1 MGREL
6 DGIKGI
12 TFAGIVRPYIM
23 MKRIIIILCCL
34 LAASTARAQFIP
46 GSLFER
52 NQGSVIVKAL
62 ETGTDK
68 PIPYASAYLTAKNDT
83 LITNF
88 TLTDTTGRAR
98 IEKVTRGTYILTIEM
113 LGYRT
118 YNKECYFSFD
128 WDRDSVDLGIVHMS
142 EDAEML
148 DAAHVSA
155 IGNPIEIKQ
164 DTIIF
169 NASSFIM
176 GENSMLEDLL
186 KRMPGME
193 VSKDGTV
200 KYNGQAIDKITVGGK
215 TFFFDDPK
223 MALKNLPA
231 KVVDKVKVIDK
242 ASDSEQFTG
251 VATDREKVM
260 DLEFKQEFQKGWFGN
275 ATAGAGTTV
284 AGDRKDEM
292 IDNRGFLYT
301 GNVMASGYN
310 DKDQITLVGGAYN
323 APISGDD
330 GIVAFVVRDGDEETR
345 TVIGGGL
352 GGGIQTYGQAGANY
366 NTTRIK
372 GLESTAA
379 ANYNHSFND
388 SRGRSERTTFVRG
401 GSDIFTGTESKS
413 FVTND
418 NVKLNIELKN
428 TDRKKFLFDFSPTF
442 RYAGG
447 KTEGYNDNKSVQ
459 VEGGQ
464 RLNQASSSNYAESRQ
479 FSHNAN
485 FSFGIKELG
494 GNKRRSVTLG
504 GYYSLTDYDAGSR
517 EFSQTFLQAT
527 SDPITR
533 DLFYVTDNRNY
544 SGQFRLSYNEP
555 IAERWILSVDL
566 GSYVSWRNN
575 VKDAFDRTAGTPG
588 FDASVSD
595 RNDYTRKNDY
605 YSTST
610 KNKYVYFN
618 ETVQVQYR
626 KDQTSI
632 QLGAQ
637 MQETLNETRAKSL
650 GRETETGIG
659 EWLLDWNP
667 YFNIRWMKK
676 QNSFAF
682 IYNGRSSR
690 PSAARQMP
698 VLDIAV
704 PTRLQ
709 MGNIYLKPS
718 YSHSAV
724 GSIYLNNPQKQHNL
738 NLYLT
743 SSLIQRQ
750 TVTASWFDDDGIQY
764 SVPVNSA
771 KPAVSVSVF
780 LNGRIALTPDKKLS
794 LRTGFSATDS
804 RSISYQNTRR
814 LEGLDVETFDYS
826 RFMEGFWGDESGSR
840 FYSGQSGFSES
851 VTNSLSLSPD
861 VGLSYRGESLTVSLF
876 ASTNYRSAHYS
887 LDSSADTRT
896 WSNNVYFEGAWS
908 SKNGWELST
917 EVEYNFFKGFPAGYN
932 EPYLLWNFGVNRSI
946 KQFTIGF
953 YANDILNSTRS
964 TRHITTDNYI
974 EDSMYNQLGRHFFIT
989 FKWNFGKLNATQ
1001 SQKANRAAMNMMF

>member
-1 MGREL
+1 
-6 DGIKGI
+6 
-12 TFAGIVRPYIM
+12 
-23 MKRIIIILCCL
+23 MKRFFAILLCL
-34 LAASTARAQFIP
+34 IAAVSARAQFIP
-46 GSLFER
+46 GGLFER
-52 NQGSVIVKAL
+52 NQGSVLVKVL
-62 ETGTDK
+62 EEKTEA
-68 PIPYASAYLTAKNDT
+68 PVPYASAYLTAKNDT

-88 TLTDTTGRAR
+88 ALTDTSGVAR
-98 IEKVTRGTYILTIEM
+98 ITKVTRGTYVLTVEM
-113 LGYRT
+113 LGYKT
-118 YNKECYFSFD
+118 YNKEHYFSFD
-128 WDRDSVDLGIVHMS
+128 WSRDSVDLGVIRLA
-142 EDAEML
+142 EDAQLL
-148 DAAHVSA
+148 DAAHVTA
-155 IGNPIEIKQ
+155 IGNPIEIRQ

-169 NASSFIM
+169 NASSFQV
-176 GENSMLEDLL
+176 GQNQMLEDLL

-200 KYNGQAIDKITVGGK
+200 KYNGETIQKITVGGK

-242 ASDSEQFTG
+242 VSDAEQFTG

-275 ATAGAGTTV
+275 ATVGAGTTV

-292 IDNRGFLYT
+292 VDNRGFLYT

-323 APISGDD
+323 APISDETGVIVFRNIEEEDSRIIIGG
-330 GIVAFVVRDGDEETR
+330 GIA
-345 TVIGGGL
+345 GGL

-388 SRGRSERTTFVRG
+388 SRGRSKRTTFVSG
-401 GSDIFTGTESKS
+401 GSDIFTGTESKN

-418 NVKLNIELKN
+418 NVKLNFELKN
-428 TDRKKFLFDFSPTF
+428 TDRKKYLFDFSPTF

-447 KTEGYNDNKSVQ
+447 KTEGYNDNESVQ

-494 GNKRRSVTLG
+494 GNKRRSITLG

-517 EFSQTFLQAT
+517 EFSQTYLQAT
-527 SDPITR
+527 PDPITR

-555 IAERWILSVDL
+555 LAERWILSVDL
-566 GSYVSWRNN
+566 GSYGSWRNN
-575 VKDAFDRTAGTPG
+575 GKDAFDRTAGTPG
-588 FDASVSD
+588 FDASVID
-595 RNDYTRKNDY
+595 KGNYTRKNDY

-610 KNKYVYFN
+610 KNKYIYFN
-618 ETVQVQYR
+618 ETVQFQYR
-626 KDQTSI
+626 KDPTSI

-637 MQETLNETRAKSL
+637 MQETLNETRARSL
-650 GRETETGIG
+650 GRDTETGIG

-667 YFNIRWMKK
+667 YLNFRWMKK
-676 QNSFAF
+676 QNSFDF
-682 IYNGRSSR
+682 SYYGRSSR

-718 YSHSAV
+718 YSHSAN
-724 GSIYLNNPQKQHNL
+724 GSIYLNNPWKQRNL

-764 SVPVNSA
+764 SIPVNSA
-771 KPAVSVSVF
+771 KPAVSVSAF
-780 LNGRIALTPDKKLS
+780 LSGRIALTKDKKLS
-794 LRTGFSATDS
+794 LQTGFSATDS

-814 LEGLDVETFDYS
+814 LDGLDVETFNYN
-826 RFMEGFWGDESGSR
+826 RFMEDFWGDSSGSR
-840 FYSGQSGFSES
+840 FFSGQSGFSES
-851 VTNSLSLSPD
+851 VTNSLSLAPN
-861 VGLSYRGESLTVSLF
+861 VGLSYRGETITASLHG
-876 ASTNYRSAHYS
+876 STNYRSAHYS
-887 LDSSADTRT
+887 LDSAADTKT
-896 WSNNVYFEGAWS
+896 WSSSVYFDGDWS

-917 EVEYNFFKGFPAGYN
+917 EVEYNFFKGFPSGYN

-946 KQFTIGF
+946 KQFSIGF
-953 YANDILNSTRS
+953 YVNDILNSTRT

-1001 SQKANRAAMNMMF
+1001 SQKAGRAAINMMF

>member
-1 MGREL
+1 
-6 DGIKGI
+6 
-12 TFAGIVRPYIM
+12 
-23 MKRIIIILCCL
+23 MKRFIAVLLCL
-34 LAASTARAQFIP
+34 FAAASARAQFIP
-46 GSLFER
+46 GGLFER
-52 NQGSVIVKAL
+52 EQGSVLIKVL
-62 ETGTDK
+62 EQGTDN

-88 TLTDTTGRAR
+88 ALTDTSGLAR
-98 IEKVTRGTYILTIEM
+98 ITKVTRGTYVLTVEM
-113 LGYRT
+113 LGYKT
-118 YNKECYFSFD
+118 YGKEHYFSFD
-128 WDRDSVDLGIVHMS
+128 WSRDSVDLGIIRLA
-142 EDAEML
+142 EDAQLL

-155 IGNPIEIKQ
+155 IGNPIEIRQ

-169 NASSFIM
+169 NASSFQV
-176 GENSMLEDLL
+176 GQNQMLEDLL

-200 KYNGQAIDKITVGGK
+200 KYNGETIQKITVGGK

-242 ASDSEQFTG
+242 VSDAEQFTG

-275 ATAGAGTTV
+275 ATVGAGTTV

-292 IDNRGFLYT
+292 VDNRGFLYT

-323 APISGDD
+323 APISDETGV
-330 GIVAFVVRDGDEETR
+330 IVFRNIDEEDSR
-345 TVIGGGL
+345 IILGGGIAGSL

-388 SRGRSERTTFVRG
+388 SRGRSKRTTFVSG
-401 GSDIFTGTESKS
+401 GSDIYTGTESKN

-418 NVKLNIELKN
+418 NVKLNFELKN
-428 TDRKKFLFDFSPTF
+428 TDRKKYLFDYSPTF

-447 KTEGYNDNKSVQ
+447 KTEGYNDNESVQ

-494 GNKRRSVTLG
+494 GNKRRSITLG

-517 EFSQTFLQAT
+517 EFSQTYLQAT
-527 SDPITR
+527 PDPITR

-555 IAERWILSVDL
+555 LAERWILSVDL
-566 GSYVSWRNN
+566 SSYGSWRNN
-575 VKDAFDRTAGTPG
+575 GKDAFDRTAGTPG
-588 FDASVSD
+588 FDASVID
-595 RNDYTRKNDY
+595 KGNYTRKNDY

-610 KNKYVYFN
+610 KNKYIYFN
-618 ETVQVQYR
+618 ETVQFQYR

-637 MQETLNETRAKSL
+637 MQETLNETRARSL
-650 GRETETGIG
+650 GRDTETGIG

-667 YFNIRWMKK
+667 YLNFRWMKK
-676 QNSFAF
+676 QNSFTF
-682 IYNGRSSR
+682 SYNGRSSR

-718 YSHSAV
+718 YSHSAN
-724 GSIYLNNPQKQHNL
+724 GSIYLNNPQKQRNL

-764 SVPVNSA
+764 SIPVNSA
-771 KPAVSVSVF
+771 KPAVSVSAF
-780 LNGRIALTPDKKLS
+780 LSGRIALTKDKKLS
-794 LRTGFSATDS
+794 LQTGFSATDS

-814 LEGLDVETFDYS
+814 LDGLDVETFNYN
-826 RFMEGFWGDESGSR
+826 RFMEDFWGDSSGSR
-840 FYSGQSGFSES
+840 FFSGQSGFSES
-851 VTNSLSLSPD
+851 VTNSLSLAPN
-861 VGLSYRGESLTVSLF
+861 VGLSYRGETITASLHG
-876 ASTNYRSAHYS
+876 STNYRSAHYS
-887 LDSSADTRT
+887 LDSAADTKT
-896 WSNNVYFEGAWS
+896 WSSSVYFDGDWS

-917 EVEYNFFKGFPAGYN
+917 EVEYNFFKGFPSGYN

-946 KQFTIGF
+946 KQFSIGF
-953 YANDILNSTRS
+953 YVNDILNSTRT

-974 EDSMYNQLGRHFFIT
+974 EDSMYNQLGRHFFLT

-1001 SQKANRAAMNMMF
+1001 SQKASRAAMNMMF

>member
-1 MGREL
+1 
-6 DGIKGI
+6 
-12 TFAGIVRPYIM
+12 
-23 MKRIIIILCCL
+23 MKRFFAILLCL
-34 LAASTARAQFIP
+34 IAAVSARAQFIP
-46 GSLFER
+46 GGLFER
-52 NQGSVIVKAL
+52 NQGSVLVKVL
-62 ETGTDK
+62 EEKTEA
-68 PIPYASAYLTAKNDT
+68 PVPYASAYLTAKNDT

-88 TLTDTTGRAR
+88 ALTDTSGVAR
-98 IEKVTRGTYILTIEM
+98 ITKVTRGTYVLTVEM
-113 LGYRT
+113 LGYKT
-118 YNKECYFSFD
+118 YNKEHYFSFD
-128 WDRDSVDLGIVHMS
+128 WSRDSVDLGVIRLA
-142 EDAEML
+142 EDAQLL
-148 DAAHVSA
+148 DAAHVTA
-155 IGNPIEIKQ
+155 IGNPIEIRQ

-169 NASSFIM
+169 NASSFQV
-176 GENSMLEDLL
+176 GQNQMLEDLL

-200 KYNGQAIDKITVGGK
+200 KYNGETIQKITVGGK

-242 ASDSEQFTG
+242 VSDAEQFTG

-275 ATAGAGTTV
+275 ATVGAGSTV

-292 IDNRGFLYT
+292 VDDRGFLYT

-323 APISGDD
+323 APISDETGV
-330 GIVAFVVRDGDEETR
+330 IVFRNIDEEDSR
-345 TVIGGGL
+345 VILGGGIAGSL

-388 SRGRSERTTFVRG
+388 SRGRSKRTTFVSG
-401 GSDIFTGTESKS
+401 GSDIFTGTESKN

-418 NVKLNIELKN
+418 NVKLNFELKN
-428 TDRKKFLFDFSPTF
+428 TDRKKYLFDFSPTF

-447 KTEGYNDNKSVQ
+447 KTEGYNDNESVQ

-494 GNKRRSVTLG
+494 GNKRRSITLG

-517 EFSQTFLQAT
+517 EFSQTYLQAT
-527 SDPITR
+527 PDPITR

-555 IAERWILSVDL
+555 LAERWILSVDL
-566 GSYVSWRNN
+566 GSYGSWRNN
-575 VKDAFDRTAGTPG
+575 GKDAFDRTAGTPG
-588 FDASVSD
+588 FDASVID
-595 RNDYTRKNDY
+595 KGNYTRKNDY

-610 KNKYVYFN
+610 KNKYIYFN
-618 ETVQVQYR
+618 ETVQFQYR

-637 MQETLNETRAKSL
+637 MQETLNETRARSL
-650 GRETETGIG
+650 GRDTETGIG

-667 YFNIRWMKK
+667 YLNFRWMKK
-676 QNSFAF
+676 HNSFTF
-682 IYNGRSSR
+682 SYNGRSSR

-718 YSHSAV
+718 YSHSAN
-724 GSIYLNNPQKQHNL
+724 GSIYLNNPQKQQNL

-764 SVPVNSA
+764 SIPVNSA
-771 KPAVSVSVF
+771 KPAVSVSAF
-780 LNGRIALTPDKKLS
+780 LSGRIALTKDKKLS
-794 LRTGFSATDS
+794 LQTGFSATDS

-814 LEGLDVETFDYS
+814 LDGLDVETFNYN
-826 RFMEGFWGDESGSR
+826 RFMEDFWGDSSGSR
-840 FYSGQSGFSES
+840 FFSGQSGFSES
-851 VTNSLSLSPD
+851 VTNSLSLAPS
-861 VGLSYRGESLTVSLF
+861 VGLSYRGETITASLHG
-876 ASTNYRSAHYS
+876 STNYRSAHYS
-887 LDSSADTRT
+887 LDSAADTKT
-896 WSNNVYFEGAWS
+896 WSSSVYFDGDWS

-917 EVEYNFFKGFPAGYN
+917 EVEYNFFKGFPSGYN

-946 KQFTIGF
+946 KQFSIGF
-953 YANDILNSTRS
+953 YVNDILNSTRT

-1001 SQKANRAAMNMMF
+1001 SQKASRAAMNMMF

>member
-1 MGREL
+1 
-6 DGIKGI
+6 
-12 TFAGIVRPYIM
+12 
-23 MKRIIIILCCL
+23 MKRFFAILLCL
-34 LAASTARAQFIP
+34 IAAVSARAQFIP
-46 GSLFER
+46 GGLFER
-52 NQGSVIVKAL
+52 NQGSVLVKVL
-62 ETGTDK
+62 EEKTEA
-68 PIPYASAYLTAKNDT
+68 PVPYASAYLTAKNDT

-88 TLTDTTGRAR
+88 ALTDTSGVAR
-98 IEKVTRGTYILTIEM
+98 ITKVTRGTYVLTVEM
-113 LGYRT
+113 LGYKT
-118 YNKECYFSFD
+118 YNKEHYFSFD
-128 WDRDSVDLGIVHMS
+128 WSRDSVDLGVIRLA
-142 EDAEML
+142 EDAQLL
-148 DAAHVSA
+148 DAAHVTA
-155 IGNPIEIKQ
+155 IGNPIEIRQ

-169 NASSFIM
+169 NASSFQV
-176 GENSMLEDLL
+176 GQNQMLEDLL

-200 KYNGQAIDKITVGGK
+200 KYNGETIQKITVGGK

-242 ASDSEQFTG
+242 VSDAEQFTG

-275 ATAGAGTTV
+275 ATVGAGTTV

-292 IDNRGFLYT
+292 VDDRGFLYT

-323 APISGDD
+323 APISDETGV
-330 GIVAFVVRDGDEETR
+330 IVFRNIDEEDSR
-345 TVIGGGL
+345 VILGGGIAGSL

-388 SRGRSERTTFVRG
+388 SRGRSKRTTFVSS
-401 GSDIFTGTESKS
+401 GSDIFTGTESKN

-418 NVKLNIELKN
+418 NVKLNFELKN
-428 TDRKKFLFDFSPTF
+428 TDRKKYLFDFSPTF

-447 KTEGYNDNKSVQ
+447 KTEGYNDNESVQ

-494 GNKRRSVTLG
+494 GNKRRSITLG

-517 EFSQTFLQAT
+517 EFSQTYLQAT
-527 SDPITR
+527 PDPITR

-555 IAERWILSVDL
+555 LAERWILSVDL
-566 GSYVSWRNN
+566 GSYGSWRNN
-575 VKDAFDRTAGTPG
+575 GKDAFDRTAGTPG
-588 FDASVSD
+588 FDASVID
-595 RNDYTRKNDY
+595 KGNYTRKNDY

-610 KNKYVYFN
+610 KNKYIYFN
-618 ETVQVQYR
+618 ETVQFQYR

-637 MQETLNETRAKSL
+637 MQETLNETRARSL
-650 GRETETGIG
+650 GRDTETGIG

-667 YFNIRWMKK
+667 YLNFRWMKK
-676 QNSFAF
+676 QNSFTF
-682 IYNGRSSR
+682 SYNGRSSR

-718 YSHSAV
+718 YSHSAN
-724 GSIYLNNPQKQHNL
+724 GSIYLNNPQKQRNL

-764 SVPVNSA
+764 SIPVNSA
-771 KPAVSVSVF
+771 KPAVSVSAY
-780 LNGRIALTPDKKLS
+780 LSGRIALTKDKKLS
-794 LRTGFSATDS
+794 LGTAFSATDS

-814 LEGLDVETFDYS
+814 LDGLDVETFNYN
-826 RFMEGFWGDESGSR
+826 RFMEDFWGDSSGSR
-840 FYSGQSGFSES
+840 FFSGQSGFSES
-851 VTNSLSLSPD
+851 VTNSLSLAPN
-861 VGLSYRGESLTVSLF
+861 VGLSYRGETITASLHG
-876 ASTNYRSAHYS
+876 STNYRSAHYS
-887 LDSSADTRT
+887 LDSAADTKT
-896 WSNNVYFEGAWS
+896 WSSSVYFDGDWS

-917 EVEYNFFKGFPAGYN
+917 EVEYNFFKGFPSGYN

-946 KQFTIGF
+946 KQFSIGF
-953 YANDILNSTRS
+953 YVNDILNSTRT
-964 TRHITTDNYI
+964 TRHVTTDNYI

-1001 SQKANRAAMNMMF
+1001 SQKASRAAMNMMF

>member
-1 MGREL
+1 
-6 DGIKGI
+6 
-12 TFAGIVRPYIM
+12 
-23 MKRIIIILCCL
+23 MKRFFAILFCL
-34 LAASTARAQFIP
+34 IAAVSARAQFIP
-46 GSLFER
+46 GGLFER
-52 NQGSVIVKAL
+52 NQGSVLVKVL
-62 ETGTDK
+62 EEKTEA
-68 PIPYASAYLTAKNDT
+68 PVPYASAYLTAKNDT

-88 TLTDTTGRAR
+88 ALTDTSGVAR
-98 IEKVTRGTYILTIEM
+98 ITKVTRGTYVLTVEM
-113 LGYRT
+113 LGYKT
-118 YNKECYFSFD
+118 YNKEHYFSFD
-128 WDRDSVDLGIVHMS
+128 WSRDSVDLGVIRLA
-142 EDAEML
+142 EDAQLL
-148 DAAHVSA
+148 DAAHVTA
-155 IGNPIEIKQ
+155 IGNPIEIRQ

-169 NASSFIM
+169 NASSFQV
-176 GENSMLEDLL
+176 GQNQMLEDLL

-200 KYNGQAIDKITVGGK
+200 KYNGETIQKITVGGK

-242 ASDSEQFTG
+242 VSDAEQFTG

-275 ATAGAGTTV
+275 ATVGAGTTV

-323 APISGDD
+323 APISDETGVIVFRNIEEEDSRIIIGG
-330 GIVAFVVRDGDEETR
+330 GIA
-345 TVIGGGL
+345 GGL

-388 SRGRSERTTFVRG
+388 SRGRSKRTTFVNG
-401 GSDIFTGTESKS
+401 GSDIFTGTESKN

-418 NVKLNIELKN
+418 NVKLNFELKN
-428 TDRKKFLFDFSPTF
+428 TDRKKYLFDYSPTF

-447 KTEGYNDNKSVQ
+447 KTEGYNDNESVQ

-494 GNKRRSVTLG
+494 GNKRRSITLG

-517 EFSQTFLQAT
+517 EFSQTYLQAT
-527 SDPITR
+527 PDPITR
-533 DLFYVTDNRNY
+533 DMFYVTDNRNY

-555 IAERWILSVDL
+555 LAERWILSVDL
-566 GSYVSWRNN
+566 GSYGSWRNN
-575 VKDAFDRTAGTPG
+575 GKDAFDRTAGTPG
-588 FDASVSD
+588 FDASVID
-595 RNDYTRKNDY
+595 KGNYTRKNDY

-610 KNKYVYFN
+610 KNKYIYFN
-618 ETVQVQYR
+618 ETVQFQYR

-637 MQETLNETRAKSL
+637 MQETLNETRARSL
-650 GRETETGIG
+650 GRDTETGIG

-667 YFNIRWMKK
+667 YLNFRWMKK
-676 QNSFAF
+676 QNSFTF
-682 IYNGRSSR
+682 SYNGRSSR

-718 YSHSAV
+718 YSHSAN
-724 GSIYLNNPQKQHNL
+724 GSIYLNNPQKQRNL

-764 SVPVNSA
+764 SIPVNSA
-771 KPAVSVSVF
+771 KPAVSVSAF
-780 LNGRIALTPDKKLS
+780 LSGRIALTKDKKLS
-794 LRTGFSATDS
+794 LQTGFSATDS

-814 LEGLDVETFDYS
+814 LDGLDVETFNYN
-826 RFMEGFWGDESGSR
+826 RFMEDFWGDSSGSR
-840 FYSGQSGFSES
+840 FFSGQSGFSES
-851 VTNSLSLSPD
+851 VTNSLSLAPN
-861 VGLSYRGESLTVSLF
+861 VGLSYRGETITASLHG
-876 ASTNYRSAHYS
+876 STNYRSAHYS
-887 LDSSADTRT
+887 LDSAADTKT
-896 WSNNVYFEGAWS
+896 WSSSVYFDGDWS

-917 EVEYNFFKGFPAGYN
+917 EVEYNFFKGFPSGYN

-946 KQFTIGF
+946 KQFSIGF
-953 YANDILNSTRS
+953 YVNDILNSTRT

-1001 SQKANRAAMNMMF
+1001 SRKANSAAMNMMF

>member
-1 MGREL
+1 
-6 DGIKGI
+6 
-12 TFAGIVRPYIM
+12 
-23 MKRIIIILCCL
+23 MKRFFAILLCL
-34 LAASTARAQFIP
+34 IAAVSARAQFIP
-46 GSLFER
+46 GGLFER
-52 NQGSVIVKAL
+52 NQGSVLVKVL
-62 ETGTDK
+62 EEKTEA
-68 PIPYASAYLTAKNDT
+68 PVPYASAYLTAKNDT

-88 TLTDTTGRAR
+88 ALTDTSGVAR
-98 IEKVTRGTYILTIEM
+98 ITKVTRGTYVLTVEM
-113 LGYRT
+113 LGYKT
-118 YNKECYFSFD
+118 YNKEHYFSFD
-128 WDRDSVDLGIVHMS
+128 WSRDSVDLGVIRLA
-142 EDAEML
+142 EDAQLL
-148 DAAHVSA
+148 DAAHVTA
-155 IGNPIEIKQ
+155 IGNPIEIRQ

-169 NASSFIM
+169 NASSFQV
-176 GENSMLEDLL
+176 GQNQMLEDLL

-200 KYNGQAIDKITVGGK
+200 KYNGETIQKITVGGK

-242 ASDSEQFTG
+242 VSDAEQFTG

-275 ATAGAGTTV
+275 ATVGAGTTV

-292 IDNRGFLYT
+292 VDDRGFLYT

-323 APISGDD
+323 APISDETGV
-330 GIVAFVVRDGDEETR
+330 IVFRNIDEEDSR
-345 TVIGGGL
+345 VILGGGIAGSL

-388 SRGRSERTTFVRG
+388 SRGRSKRTTFVSG
-401 GSDIFTGTESKS
+401 GSDIFTGTESKN

-418 NVKLNIELKN
+418 NVKLNFELKN
-428 TDRKKFLFDFSPTF
+428 TDRKKYLFDFSPTF

-447 KTEGYNDNKSVQ
+447 KTEGYNDNESVQ

-479 FSHNAN
+479 FSHNAY

-494 GNKRRSVTLG
+494 GNKRRSITLG

-517 EFSQTFLQAT
+517 EFSQTYLQAT
-527 SDPITR
+527 PDPITR

-555 IAERWILSVDL
+555 LAERWILSVDL
-566 GSYVSWRNN
+566 GSYGSWRNN
-575 VKDAFDRTAGTPG
+575 GKDAFDRTAGTPG
-588 FDASVSD
+588 FDASVID
-595 RNDYTRKNDY
+595 KGNYTRKNDY

-610 KNKYVYFN
+610 KNKYIYFN
-618 ETVQVQYR
+618 ETVQFQYR

-637 MQETLNETRAKSL
+637 MQETLNETSARSL
-650 GRETETGIG
+650 GRDTETGIG

-667 YFNIRWMKK
+667 YLNFRWMKK
-676 QNSFAF
+676 QNSFTF
-682 IYNGRSSR
+682 SYNGRSSR

-718 YSHSAV
+718 YSHSAN
-724 GSIYLNNPQKQHNL
+724 GSIYLNNPQKQQNL

-764 SVPVNSA
+764 SIPVNSA
-771 KPAVSVSVF
+771 KPAVSVSAF
-780 LNGRIALTPDKKLS
+780 LSGRIALTKDKKLS
-794 LRTGFSATDS
+794 LQTGFSATDS

-814 LEGLDVETFDYS
+814 LDGLDVETFNYN
-826 RFMEGFWGDESGSR
+826 RFMEDFWGDSSGSR
-840 FYSGQSGFSES
+840 FFSGQSGFSES
-851 VTNSLSLSPD
+851 VTNSLSLAPN
-861 VGLSYRGESLTVSLF
+861 VGLSYRGETITASLHG
-876 ASTNYRSAHYS
+876 STNYRSAHYS
-887 LDSSADTRT
+887 LDSAADTKT
-896 WSNNVYFEGAWS
+896 WSSSVYFDGDWS

-917 EVEYNFFKGFPAGYN
+917 EVEYNFFKGFPSGYN

-946 KQFTIGF
+946 KQFSIGF
-953 YANDILNSTRS
+953 YVNDILNSTRT

-1001 SQKANRAAMNMMF
+1001 SQKASRAAMNMMF

>member
-1 MGREL
+1 
-6 DGIKGI
+6 
-12 TFAGIVRPYIM
+12 
-23 MKRIIIILCCL
+23 MKRFFAILFCL
-34 LAASTARAQFIP
+34 IAAVSARAQFIP
-46 GSLFER
+46 AGLFER
-52 NQGSVIVKAL
+52 NQGSVLVKVL
-62 ETGTDK
+62 EEKTEA
-68 PIPYASAYLTAKNDT
+68 PVPYASAYLTAKNDT

-88 TLTDTTGRAR
+88 ALTDTSGVAR
-98 IEKVTRGTYILTIEM
+98 ITKVTRGTYVLTVEM
-113 LGYRT
+113 LGYKT
-118 YNKECYFSFD
+118 YNKEHYFSFD
-128 WDRDSVDLGIVHMS
+128 WDRDSVDLGVIRLV
-142 EDAEML
+142 EDAQML

-155 IGNPIEIKQ
+155 IGNPIEIRQ

-169 NASSFIM
+169 NASSFQV
-176 GENSMLEDLL
+176 GQNQMLEDLL

-200 KYNGQAIDKITVGGK
+200 KYNGETIQKITVGGK

-242 ASDSEQFTG
+242 VSDAEQFTG

-275 ATAGAGTTV
+275 ATVGAGTTV

-292 IDNRGFLYT
+292 VDNRGFLYT

-323 APISGDD
+323 APISDETGVIVFRNIEEDD
-330 GIVAFVVRDGDEETR
+330 TR
-345 TVIGGGL
+345 IIGGGL

-388 SRGRSERTTFVRG
+388 SRGRSKRTTFVSG
-401 GSDIFTGTESKS
+401 GSDIFTGTESKN

-418 NVKLNIELKN
+418 NVKLNFELKN
-428 TDRKKFLFDFSPTF
+428 TNRKKYLFSFSPTF

-447 KTEGYNDNKSVQ
+447 RTEGYNDNESVQ

-494 GNKRRSVTLG
+494 GNKRRSITLS
-504 GYYSLTDYDAGSR
+504 GYFSLTDYDAGSR
-517 EFSQTFLQAT
+517 EFSQTYLQAT
-527 SDPITR
+527 PDPITR

-555 IAERWILSVDL
+555 LAERWILSVDL
-566 GSYVSWRNN
+566 GSYGSWRNN
-575 VKDAFDRTAGTPG
+575 GKDAFDRTAGTPG
-588 FDASVSD
+588 FDASVID
-595 RNDYTRKNDY
+595 KGNYTRKNDY

-610 KNKYVYFN
+610 KNKYIYFN
-618 ETVQVQYR
+618 ETVQFQYR

-637 MQETLNETRAKSL
+637 MQETLNETRARSL
-650 GRETETGIG
+650 GRDTETGIG

-667 YFNIRWMKK
+667 YLNFRWMKK
-676 QNSFAF
+676 QNSFDF
-682 IYNGRSSR
+682 SYNGRSSR

-718 YSHSAV
+718 YSHSAN
-724 GSIYLNNPQKQHNL
+724 GSIYLNNPQKQRNL
-738 NLYLT
+738 NLYLM

-764 SVPVNSA
+764 SIPVNSA
-771 KPAVSVSVF
+771 KPAVSVSAF
-780 LNGRIALTPDKKLS
+780 LSGRIALTKDKKLS
-794 LRTGFSATDS
+794 LQTSFSATDS

-814 LEGLDVETFDYS
+814 LDGLDVETFNYN
-826 RFMEGFWGDESGSR
+826 RFMEDFWGDSSGSR
-840 FYSGQSGFSES
+840 FFSGQSGFSES
-851 VTNSLSLSPD
+851 VTNSLSLSPN
-861 VGLSYRGESLTVSLF
+861 VGLSYRGETITASLHG
-876 ASTNYRSAHYS
+876 STNYRSAHYS
-887 LDSSADTRT
+887 LDSAADTKT
-896 WSNNVYFEGAWS
+896 WSSSVYFDGDWS

-917 EVEYNFFKGFPAGYN
+917 EVEYNFFKGFPSGYN

-946 KQFTIGF
+946 KQFSIGF
-953 YANDILNSTRS
+953 HVNDILNSTRT

-1001 SQKANRAAMNMMF
+1001 SQKASRAAMNMMF

>member
-1 MGREL
+1 
-6 DGIKGI
+6 
-12 TFAGIVRPYIM
+12 
-23 MKRIIIILCCL
+23 MKRFFAILLCL
-34 LAASTARAQFIP
+34 IAAVSARAQFIP
-46 GSLFER
+46 GGLFER
-52 NQGSVIVKAL
+52 NQGSVLVKVL
-62 ETGTDK
+62 EEKTEA
-68 PIPYASAYLTAKNDT
+68 PVPYASAYLTAKNDT

-88 TLTDTTGRAR
+88 ALTDTSGVAR
-98 IEKVTRGTYILTIEM
+98 ITKVTRGTYVLTVEM
-113 LGYRT
+113 LGYKT
-118 YNKECYFSFD
+118 YNKEHYFSFD
-128 WDRDSVDLGIVHMS
+128 WERDSVDLGVIRLA
-142 EDAEML
+142 EDAQLL
-148 DAAHVSA
+148 DAAHVTA
-155 IGNPIEIKQ
+155 IGNPIEIRQ

-169 NASSFIM
+169 NASSFQV
-176 GENSMLEDLL
+176 GQNQMLEDLL

-200 KYNGQAIDKITVGGK
+200 KYNGETIQKITVGGK

-242 ASDSEQFTG
+242 VSDAEQFTG

-275 ATAGAGTTV
+275 ATVGAGTTV

-292 IDNRGFLYT
+292 VDDRGFLYT

-323 APISGDD
+323 APISDETGV
-330 GIVAFVVRDGDEETR
+330 IVFRNIDEEDSR
-345 TVIGGGL
+345 VILGGGIAGSL

-388 SRGRSERTTFVRG
+388 SRGRSKRTTFVSG
-401 GSDIFTGTESKS
+401 GSDIFTGTESKN

-418 NVKLNIELKN
+418 NVKLNFELKN
-428 TDRKKFLFDFSPTF
+428 TDRKKYLFDFSPTF

-447 KTEGYNDNKSVQ
+447 KTEGYNDNESVQ

-494 GNKRRSVTLG
+494 GNKRRSITLG

-517 EFSQTFLQAT
+517 EFSQTYLQAT
-527 SDPITR
+527 PDPITR

-555 IAERWILSVDL
+555 LAERWILSVDL
-566 GSYVSWRNN
+566 GSYGSWRNN
-575 VKDAFDRTAGTPG
+575 GKDAFDRTAGTPG
-588 FDASVSD
+588 FDASVID
-595 RNDYTRKNDY
+595 KGNYTRKNDY

-610 KNKYVYFN
+610 KNKYIYFN
-618 ETVQVQYR
+618 ETVQFQYR

-637 MQETLNETRAKSL
+637 MQETLNETRARSL
-650 GRETETGIG
+650 GRDTETGIG

-667 YFNIRWMKK
+667 YLNFRWMKK
-676 QNSFAF
+676 HNSFTF
-682 IYNGRSSR
+682 SYNGRSSR

-718 YSHSAV
+718 YSHSAN
-724 GSIYLNNPQKQHNL
+724 GSIYLNNPQKQQNL

-764 SVPVNSA
+764 SIPVNSA
-771 KPAVSVSVF
+771 KPAVSVSAF
-780 LNGRIALTPDKKLS
+780 LSGRIALTKDKKLS
-794 LRTGFSATDS
+794 LQTGFSATDS

-814 LEGLDVETFDYS
+814 LDGLDVETFNYN
-826 RFMEGFWGDESGSR
+826 RFMEDFWGDSSGSR
-840 FYSGQSGFSES
+840 FFSGQSGFSES
-851 VTNSLSLSPD
+851 VTNSLSLAPN
-861 VGLSYRGESLTVSLF
+861 VGLSYRGETITASLHG
-876 ASTNYRSAHYS
+876 STNYRSAHYS
-887 LDSSADTRT
+887 LDSAADTKT
-896 WSNNVYFEGAWS
+896 WSSSVYFDGDWS

-917 EVEYNFFKGFPAGYN
+917 EVEYNFFKGFPSGYN

-946 KQFTIGF
+946 KQFSIGF
-953 YANDILNSTRS
+953 YVNDILNSTRT

-1001 SQKANRAAMNMMF
+1001 SQKASRAAMNMMF

>member
-1 MGREL
+1 
-6 DGIKGI
+6 
-12 TFAGIVRPYIM
+12 
-23 MKRIIIILCCL
+23 MKRFFAILLCL
-34 LAASTARAQFIP
+34 IAAVSARAQFIP
-46 GSLFER
+46 GGLFER
-52 NQGSVIVKAL
+52 NQGSVLVKVL
-62 ETGTDK
+62 EEKTEA
-68 PIPYASAYLTAKNDT
+68 PVPYASAYLTAKNDT

-88 TLTDTTGRAR
+88 ALTDTSGVAR
-98 IEKVTRGTYILTIEM
+98 ITKVTRGTYVLTVEM
-113 LGYRT
+113 LGYKT
-118 YNKECYFSFD
+118 YNKEHYFSFD
-128 WDRDSVDLGIVHMS
+128 WSRDSVDLGVIRLA
-142 EDAEML
+142 EDAQLL
-148 DAAHVSA
+148 DAAHVTA
-155 IGNPIEIKQ
+155 IGNPIEIRQ

-169 NASSFIM
+169 NASSFQV
-176 GENSMLEDLL
+176 GQNQMLEDLL

-200 KYNGQAIDKITVGGK
+200 KYNGETIQKITVGGK

-242 ASDSEQFTG
+242 VSDAEQFTG

-275 ATAGAGTTV
+275 ATVGAGTTV

-292 IDNRGFLYT
+292 VDDRGFLYT

-323 APISGDD
+323 APISDETGV
-330 GIVAFVVRDGDEETR
+330 IVFRNIDEEDSR
-345 TVIGGGL
+345 VILGGGIAGSL

-388 SRGRSERTTFVRG
+388 SRGRSKRTTFVSG
-401 GSDIFTGTESKS
+401 GSDIFTGTESKN

-418 NVKLNIELKN
+418 NVKLNFELKN
-428 TDRKKFLFDFSPTF
+428 TDRKKYLFDFSPTF

-447 KTEGYNDNKSVQ
+447 KTEGYNDNESVQ

-494 GNKRRSVTLG
+494 GNKRRSITLG

-517 EFSQTFLQAT
+517 EFSQTYLQAT
-527 SDPITR
+527 PDPITR

-555 IAERWILSVDL
+555 LAERWILSVDL
-566 GSYVSWRNN
+566 GSYGSWRNN
-575 VKDAFDRTAGTPG
+575 GKDAFDRTAGTPG
-588 FDASVSD
+588 FDASVID
-595 RNDYTRKNDY
+595 KGNYTRKNDY

-610 KNKYVYFN
+610 KNKYIYFN
-618 ETVQVQYR
+618 ETVQFQYR

-637 MQETLNETRAKSL
+637 MQETLNETRARSL
-650 GRETETGIG
+650 GRDTETGIG

-667 YFNIRWMKK
+667 YLNFRWMKK
-676 QNSFAF
+676 QNSFTF
-682 IYNGRSSR
+682 SYNGRSSR

-718 YSHSAV
+718 YSHSAN
-724 GSIYLNNPQKQHNL
+724 GSIYLNNPQKQRNL

-764 SVPVNSA
+764 SIPVNSA
-771 KPAVSVSVF
+771 KPAVSVSAF
-780 LNGRIALTPDKKLS
+780 LSGRIALTKDKKLS
-794 LRTGFSATDS
+794 LQTGFSATDS

-814 LEGLDVETFDYS
+814 LDGLDVETFNYN
-826 RFMEGFWGDESGSR
+826 RFMEDFWGDSSGSR
-840 FYSGQSGFSES
+840 FFSGQSGFSES
-851 VTNSLSLSPD
+851 VTNSLSLAPN
-861 VGLSYRGESLTVSLF
+861 VGLSYRGATITASLHG
-876 ASTNYRSAHYS
+876 STNYRSAHYS
-887 LDSSADTRT
+887 LDSAADTKT
-896 WSNNVYFEGAWS
+896 WSSSVYFDGDWS

-917 EVEYNFFKGFPAGYN
+917 EVEYNFFKGFPSGYN

-946 KQFTIGF
+946 KQFSIGF
-953 YANDILNSTRS
+953 YVNDILNSTRT

-1001 SQKANRAAMNMMF
+1001 SQKASRAAMNMMF

>member
-1 MGREL
+1 
-6 DGIKGI
+6 
-12 TFAGIVRPYIM
+12 
-23 MKRIIIILCCL
+23 MKRFIAVL
-34 LAASTARAQFIP
+34 LYLFAAASARAQFIP
-46 GSLFER
+46 GGLFER
-52 NQGSVIVKAL
+52 EQGSVLIKVL
-62 ETGTDK
+62 EQGTDN

-88 TLTDTTGRAR
+88 ALTDTSGLAR
-98 IEKVTRGTYILTIEM
+98 ITKVTRGTYVLTVEM
-113 LGYRT
+113 LGYKT
-118 YNKECYFSFD
+118 YNKEHYFSFD
-128 WDRDSVDLGIVHMS
+128 WSRDSVDLGIIRLA
-142 EDAEML
+142 EDAQLL

-155 IGNPIEIKQ
+155 IGNPIEIRQ

-169 NASSFIM
+169 NASSFQV
-176 GENSMLEDLL
+176 GQNQMLEDLL

-200 KYNGQAIDKITVGGK
+200 KYNGETIQKITVGGK

-242 ASDSEQFTG
+242 VSDAEQFTG

-275 ATAGAGTTV
+275 ATVGAGTTV

-292 IDNRGFLYT
+292 VDNRGFLYT

-323 APISGDD
+323 APISDETGV
-330 GIVAFVVRDGDEETR
+330 IVFRNIDEEDSR
-345 TVIGGGL
+345 IILGGGIAGSL

-388 SRGRSERTTFVRG
+388 SRGRSKRTTFVSG
-401 GSDIFTGTESKS
+401 GSDIFTGTESKN

-418 NVKLNIELKN
+418 NVKLNFELKN
-428 TDRKKFLFDFSPTF
+428 TDRKKYLFDYSPTF

-447 KTEGYNDNKSVQ
+447 KTEGYNDNESVQ

-494 GNKRRSVTLG
+494 GNKRRSITLG

-517 EFSQTFLQAT
+517 EFSQTYLQAT
-527 SDPITR
+527 PDPITR

-555 IAERWILSVDL
+555 LAERWILSVDL
-566 GSYVSWRNN
+566 GSYGSWRNN
-575 VKDAFDRTAGTPG
+575 GKDAFDRTAGTPG
-588 FDASVSD
+588 FDASVID
-595 RNDYTRKNDY
+595 KGNYTRKNDY

-610 KNKYVYFN
+610 KNKYIYFN
-618 ETVQVQYR
+618 ETVQFQYR

-637 MQETLNETRAKSL
+637 MQETLNETRARSL
-650 GRETETGIG
+650 GRDTETGIG

-667 YFNIRWMKK
+667 YLNFRWMKK
-676 QNSFAF
+676 QNSFTLS
-682 IYNGRSSR
+682 YNGRSSR

-718 YSHSAV
+718 YSHSAN
-724 GSIYLNNPQKQHNL
+724 GSIYLNNPQKQRNL

-764 SVPVNSA
+764 SIPVNSA
-771 KPAVSVSVF
+771 KPAVSVSAF
-780 LNGRIALTPDKKLS
+780 LSGRIALTKDKKLS
-794 LRTGFSATDS
+794 LQTGFSATDS

-814 LEGLDVETFDYS
+814 LDGLDVETFNYN
-826 RFMEGFWGDESGSR
+826 RFMEDFWGDSSGSR
-840 FYSGQSGFSES
+840 FFSGQSGFSES
-851 VTNSLSLSPD
+851 VTNSLSLAPN
-861 VGLSYRGESLTVSLF
+861 VGLSYRGETITASLHG
-876 ASTNYRSAHYS
+876 STNYRSAHYS
-887 LDSSADTRT
+887 LDSAADTKT
-896 WSNNVYFEGAWS
+896 WSSSVYFDGDWS

-917 EVEYNFFKGFPAGYN
+917 EVEYNFFKGFPSGYN

-946 KQFTIGF
+946 KQFSIGF
-953 YANDILNSTRS
+953 YVNDILNSTRT

-1001 SQKANRAAMNMMF
+1001 SQKASRAAMNMMF

>member
-1 MGREL
+1 
-6 DGIKGI
+6 
-12 TFAGIVRPYIM
+12 
-23 MKRIIIILCCL
+23 MKRFFAILLCL
-34 LAASTARAQFIP
+34 IAAVSARAQFIP
-46 GSLFER
+46 GGLFER
-52 NQGSVIVKAL
+52 NQGSVLVKVL
-62 ETGTDK
+62 EEKTEA
-68 PIPYASAYLTAKNDT
+68 PVPYASAYLTAKNDT

-88 TLTDTTGRAR
+88 ALTDTSGVAR
-98 IEKVTRGTYILTIEM
+98 ITKVTRGTYVLTVEM
-113 LGYRT
+113 LGYKT
-118 YNKECYFSFD
+118 YNKEHYFSFD
-128 WDRDSVDLGIVHMS
+128 WSRDSVDLGVIRLA
-142 EDAEML
+142 EDAQLL
-148 DAAHVSA
+148 DAAHVTA
-155 IGNPIEIKQ
+155 IGNPIEIRQ

-169 NASSFIM
+169 NASSFQV
-176 GENSMLEDLL
+176 GQNQMLEDLL

-200 KYNGQAIDKITVGGK
+200 KYNGETIQKITVGGK

-242 ASDSEQFTG
+242 VSDAEQFTG

-275 ATAGAGTTV
+275 ATVGAGTTV

-292 IDNRGFLYT
+292 VDNRGFLYT

-323 APISGDD
+323 APISDETGV
-330 GIVAFVVRDGDEETR
+330 IVFRNIDEEDSR
-345 TVIGGGL
+345 VILGGGIAGSL

-388 SRGRSERTTFVRG
+388 SRGRSKRTTFVSG
-401 GSDIFTGTESKS
+401 GSDIFTGTESKN

-418 NVKLNIELKN
+418 NVKLNFELKN
-428 TDRKKFLFDFSPTF
+428 TDRKKYLFDFSPTF

-447 KTEGYNDNKSVQ
+447 KTEGYNDNESVQ

-494 GNKRRSVTLG
+494 GNKRRSITLG

-517 EFSQTFLQAT
+517 EFSQTYLQAT
-527 SDPITR
+527 PDPITR

-555 IAERWILSVDL
+555 LAERWILSVDL
-566 GSYVSWRNN
+566 GSYGSWRNN
-575 VKDAFDRTAGTPG
+575 GKDAFDRTAGTPG
-588 FDASVSD
+588 FDASVID
-595 RNDYTRKNDY
+595 KGNYTRKNDY

-610 KNKYVYFN
+610 KNKYIYFN
-618 ETVQVQYR
+618 ETVQFQYR

-637 MQETLNETRAKSL
+637 MQETLNETRARSL
-650 GRETETGIG
+650 GRDTETGIG

-667 YFNIRWMKK
+667 YLNFRWMKK
-676 QNSFAF
+676 QNSFTF
-682 IYNGRSSR
+682 SYNGRSSR

-718 YSHSAV
+718 YSHSAN
-724 GSIYLNNPQKQHNL
+724 GSIYLNNPQKQRNL

-764 SVPVNSA
+764 SIPVNSGNLQLQ
-771 KPAVSVSVF
+771 PVH
-780 LNGRIALTPDKKLS
+780 G
-794 LRTGFSATDS
+794 
-804 RSISYQNTRR
+804 
-814 LEGLDVETFDYS
+814 GL
-826 RFMEGFWGDESGSR
+826 
-840 FYSGQSGFSES
+840 
-851 VTNSLSLSPD
+851 
-861 VGLSYRGESLTVSLF
+861 
-876 ASTNYRSAHYS
+876 
-887 LDSSADTRT
+887 
-896 WSNNVYFEGAWS
+896 
-908 SKNGWELST
+908 
-917 EVEYNFFKGFPAGYN
+917 
-932 EPYLLWNFGVNRSI
+932 
-946 KQFTIGF
+946 
-953 YANDILNSTRS
+953 
-964 TRHITTDNYI
+964 
-974 EDSMYNQLGRHFFIT
+974 LGR
-989 FKWNFGKLNATQ
+989 
-1001 SQKANRAAMNMMF
+1001 

>member
-1 MGREL
+1 
-6 DGIKGI
+6 
-12 TFAGIVRPYIM
+12 
-23 MKRIIIILCCL
+23 MKRFFAILLCL
-34 LAASTARAQFIP
+34 IAAVSARAQFIP
-46 GSLFER
+46 GGLFER
-52 NQGSVIVKAL
+52 NQGSVLVKVL
-62 ETGTDK
+62 EEKTEA
-68 PIPYASAYLTAKNDT
+68 PVPYASAYLTAKNDT

-88 TLTDTTGRAR
+88 ALTDTSGVAR
-98 IEKVTRGTYILTIEM
+98 ITKVTRGTYVLTVEM
-113 LGYRT
+113 LGYKT
-118 YNKECYFSFD
+118 YNKEHYFSFD
-128 WDRDSVDLGIVHMS
+128 WERDSVDLGVIRLA
-142 EDAEML
+142 EDAQLL
-148 DAAHVSA
+148 DAAHVTA
-155 IGNPIEIKQ
+155 IGNPIEIRQ

-169 NASSFIM
+169 NASSFQV
-176 GENSMLEDLL
+176 GQNQMLEDLL

-200 KYNGQAIDKITVGGK
+200 KYNGETIQKITVGGK

-242 ASDSEQFTG
+242 VSDAEQFTG

-275 ATAGAGTTV
+275 ATVGAGTTV

-292 IDNRGFLYT
+292 VDDRGFLYT

-323 APISGDD
+323 APISDETGV
-330 GIVAFVVRDGDEETR
+330 IVFRNIDEEDSR
-345 TVIGGGL
+345 VILGGGIAGSL

-388 SRGRSERTTFVRG
+388 SRGRSKRTTFVSG
-401 GSDIFTGTESKS
+401 GSDIFTGTESKN

-418 NVKLNIELKN
+418 NVKLNFELKN
-428 TDRKKFLFDFSPTF
+428 TDRKKYLFDFSPTF

-447 KTEGYNDNKSVQ
+447 KTEGYNDNESVQ

-464 RLNQASSSNYAESRQ
+464 RLNQASSSSYAESRQ

-494 GNKRRSVTLG
+494 GNKRRSITLG

-517 EFSQTFLQAT
+517 EFSQTYLQAT
-527 SDPITR
+527 PDPITR

-555 IAERWILSVDL
+555 LAERWILSVDL
-566 GSYVSWRNN
+566 GSYGSWRNN
-575 VKDAFDRTAGTPG
+575 GKDAFDRTAGTPG
-588 FDASVSD
+588 FDASVID
-595 RNDYTRKNDY
+595 KGNYTRKNDY

-610 KNKYVYFN
+610 KNKYIYFN
-618 ETVQVQYR
+618 ETVQFQYR

-637 MQETLNETRAKSL
+637 MQETLNETSARSL
-650 GRETETGIG
+650 GRDTETGIG

-667 YFNIRWMKK
+667 YLNFRWMKK
-676 QNSFAF
+676 QNSFTF
-682 IYNGRSSR
+682 SYNGRSSR

-718 YSHSAV
+718 YSHSAN
-724 GSIYLNNPQKQHNL
+724 GSIYLNNPQKQQNL

-764 SVPVNSA
+764 SIPVNSA
-771 KPAVSVSVF
+771 KPAVSVSAF
-780 LNGRIALTPDKKLS
+780 LSGRIALTKDKKLS
-794 LRTGFSATDS
+794 LQTGFSATDS

-814 LEGLDVETFDYS
+814 LDGLDVETFNYN
-826 RFMEGFWGDESGSR
+826 RFMEDFWGDSSGSR
-840 FYSGQSGFSES
+840 FFSGQSGFSES
-851 VTNSLSLSPD
+851 VTNSLSLAPN
-861 VGLSYRGESLTVSLF
+861 VGLSYRGETITASLHG
-876 ASTNYRSAHYS
+876 STNYRSAHYS
-887 LDSSADTRT
+887 LDSAADTKT
-896 WSNNVYFEGAWS
+896 WSSSVYFDGDWS

-917 EVEYNFFKGFPAGYN
+917 EVEYNFFKGFPSGYN

-946 KQFTIGF
+946 KQFSIGF
-953 YANDILNSTRS
+953 YVNDILNSTRT

-1001 SQKANRAAMNMMF
+1001 SQKASRAAMNMMF